1 MTETND
7 SVVLDNGCNDFST
20 FFFCAPI
27 SDWIF
32 SVIGSSSVSSSGS
45 GDFCG
50 SGNEIRQHSGAC
62 SISHSHGLESF
73 INPIFSVQLHT
84 CLPAGLEGFQNE
96 VLKYTRNN
104 QSFLKL
110 AFVRKEQYPSQTF
123 RWTGA

>member
-1 MTETND
+1 MTGTND

-20 FFFCAPI
+20 FSFCASI

-32 SVIGSSSVSSSGS
+32 SVIGSSSLSSSGS

-50 SGNEIRQHSGAC
+50 SGNEVRQHSGAC

-104 QSFLKL
+104 QSPFK
-110 AFVRKEQYPSQTF
+110 
-123 RWTGA
+123 TGL